1 MQRQL
6 LLAALSAALL
16 WAGLAVAQENNPT
29 QPPPPAVPVGDVGAA
44 SLDAPIPPLLEGT
57 GRAIDGDEIAIGN
70 VIFQLDGIA
79 APLMT
84 VPMGPEA
91 RVALDALIDGQRLT
105 CDVLDRG
112 IDRLHLSGICRIGE
126 DDIAEAMLAGGMVA
140 VYRQSTSPDADAR
153 ERAARYDAAET
164 EARERG
170 DGIWA
175 KAPEPDEI
183 TVAPAAETVPGVD
196 RDLVRNWLS
205 LLPLVLLAIV
215 FGFVAMARGAGKKR
229 RAEQRRENETRA
241 LLALLL
247 GEVLAIRTA
256 TESAYAITANIIQD
270 LPIPTAQLANMAL
283 PEATVF
289 AANADR
295 LKDLPREVSVDLV
308 QFYARYQTVR
318 QILKQ
323 ASALRCEQLRSAFAA
338 LIDSADEPMARAE
351 KLLR

>member
-1 MQRQL
+1 MHRQI
-6 LLAALSAALL
+6 LLAAPLAAALL
-16 WAGLAVAQENNPT
+16 WAGSAMAQNNPP

-44 SLDAPIPPLLEGT
+44 TLEPPIPPLLEGT
-57 GRAIDGDEIAIGN
+57 GRAIDGDEIAIGD
-70 VIFQLDGIA
+70 VVFQLDGIA

-112 IDRLHLSGICRIGE
+112 ADRQHLSGVCRVGE
-126 DDIAEAMLAGGMVA
+126 DDVAEAMLAGGMVA
-140 VYRQSTSPDADAR
+140 VYRQSMAPDASAR

-175 KAPEPDEI
+175 KAPTPDEI
-183 TVAPAAETVPGVD
+183 TAAPVAETVPGID

-205 LLPLVLLAIV
+205 LLPIVLLAIV
-215 FGFVAMARGAGKKR
+215 FGIVAMARRAGRKR
-229 RAEQRRENETRA
+229 TAEQRRETETRA

-247 GEVLAIRTA
+247 GEVLAIRSA

-289 AANADR
+289 AANAGR

-323 ASALRCEQLRSAFAA
+323 ASALRCEQLRSAFSA